1 MWIIILHTSHYKYK
15 NTSAVSQPSV
25 LKWIT
30 TPKDGYVH
38 YYYYVWYIPSILF
51 GSDLFRCII
60 HHILFLN
67 NSTVFLFCKFI
78 WWRSFLSLSVT
89 EKWYF
94 YFIWCALFFFSSC
107 LVCFFFCS
115 APFLFYCFCLY
126 YYNVANIMRDSVI
139 YHMVKLGQ
147 NIK

>member
-38 YYYYVWYIPSILF
+38 YYYYVWF
-51 GSDLFRCII
+51 GSIPMYI

-67 NSTVFLFCKFI
+67 NSTVSLQYFAKLYDKEAFFSLSPKNGIFTSFDV
-78 WWRSFLSLSVT
+78 RSFLLL
-89 EKWYF
+89 
-94 YFIWCALFFFSSC
+94 LFGLLLLLLGTIFFTVFVYIIVM
-107 LVCFFFCS
+107 L
-115 APFLFYCFCLY
+115 P
-126 YYNVANIMRDSVI
+126 I
-139 YHMVKLGQ
+139 
-147 NIK
+147 